1 MWWYVARSGGIVA
14 WALLGLSVLW
24 GLALSTRALGPKPRP
39 NWLLDMHRY
48 LGGLAVIFTGVHV
61 AGLVADSYTHFGP
74 TEILVPFTGTWHP
87 VAVAW
92 GVIGMYLLTAVELTS
107 LARKRLSKRTWR
119 MTHMLSFPLFVFSTA
134 HGLSAGTDR
143 NTALLKGSM
152 IAVSVAVA
160 IGTVIRARDIAGSPT
175 TGRPSRPLG
184 THVGSSTHTVRHTPP
199 VR

>member
-1 MWWYVARSGGIVA
+1 MRSQLWWYVARSGGIVA
-14 WALLGLSVLW
+14 WVLLGLSMLW

-48 LGGLAVIFTGVHV
+48 LGGLALIFTGLHV

-74 TEILVPFTGTWHP
+74 TEVLVPFTGTWHP

-92 GVIGMYLLTAVELTS
+92 GVIAMYLLAAVELTS
-107 LARKRLSKRTWR
+107 LARKRLSKRAWR

-143 NTALLKGSM
+143 NTFLLKASM
-152 IAVSVAVA
+152 IAGSIAVA
-160 IGTVIRARDIAGSPT
+160 IATFVRVRGIERPDTQQRTP
-175 TGRPSRPLG
+175 RPSRMSPP
-184 THVGSSTHTVRHTPP
+184 TP
-199 VR
+199 V